1 MRTIVL
7 YEKFITSALHS
18 YHTASVAAVT
28 AATIALGVLAIAC
41 VSVAKLSTKSWAT
54 WHGLDWFGFGLKCNI
69 VTSDYVVT
77 NDGCYHHLTYVNREF
92 SVSFALSIW

>member
-41 VSVAKLSTKSWAT
+41 VSVAKLSTKILGYMA
-54 WHGLDWFGFGLKCNI
+54 WFGLVWFRL
-69 VTSDYVVT
+69 
-77 NDGCYHHLTYVNREF
+77 EM
-92 SVSFALSIW
+92 

>member
-1 MRTIVL
+1 ML

-28 AATIALGVLAIAC
+28 AAAIALGVLAIAC
-41 VSVAKLSTKSWAT
+41 VFCCQTFDRILGYMV
-54 WHGLDWFGFGLKCNI
+54 WFGFGLKCNI

-77 NDGCYHHLTYVNREF
+77 NDGCYHHLTYVNRVQCVF
-92 SVSFALSIW
+92 CSFYLVILVRSSV